1 MNAVM
6 ATSIQR
12 RDQNFKFTTS
22 SRRRYY
28 DIASTLRQLCEE
40 RKVWS
45 IHGHMLTIL
54 QQCVKNV
61 KIFND
66 ITTFVWYAGP
76 IPISWHQILSYSKIS

>member
-6 ATSIQR
+6 ATSIQC
-12 RDQNFKFTTS
+12 RDHNVKFTTS

-28 DIASTLRQLCEE
+28 DIASILRQLCEE
-40 RKVWS
+40 LKIWS

-66 ITTFVWYAGP
+66 IMTFVWYCRANTNIMASNP
-76 IPISWHQILSYSKIS
+76 LIL